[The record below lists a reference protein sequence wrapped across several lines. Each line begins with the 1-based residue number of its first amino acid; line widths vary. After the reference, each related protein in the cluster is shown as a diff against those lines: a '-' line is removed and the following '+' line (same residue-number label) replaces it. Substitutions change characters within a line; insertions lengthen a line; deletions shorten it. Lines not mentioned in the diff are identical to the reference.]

1 MANDKEQNNVTKLR
15 VAEALQDDAYKGI
28 ARIDAETMREMGV
41 KRGDIILIKGQKE
54 TVAIVDRAYPA
65 DVGEGIIRIDGIL
78 RRNAKTGVGESVSVK
93 KAEVKEAKKILIAP
107 AQKGIM
113 VQADAETLRNGLL
126 GRAVVK
132 GDILVLGGVQRRRD
146 VMGGELDM
154 DEIFGDI
161 EKMFGAAFSGMNTG
175 MGMGKIQQIK
185 FVVANTNPNQPV
197 IISENT
203 EVQLSTKAVEISE
216 EKVLDV
222 TYEDIGGLTDE
233 VKKIR
238 EMVELP
244 LKHPEI
250 FDRLGVEPPKG
261 VLLHGPPGTGKT
273 LLAKAVA
280 NEAEANFILLNGP
293 EIMSKFYGESEKKV
307 RDIFE
312 DAEKNAPSIIFIDEI
327 DAIAPKREDVQGEVE
342 RRVVSQLL
350 TMMDGLKSRGKV
362 VVIGAT
368 NRPNSIDPALR
379 RPGRFDREVEISVPD
394 KPGRHSILK
403 IHTRNM
409 PIESSYKRSYV
420 ENYIATTKT
429 KSDDLKNK
437 LKLSKSADSKNLQEE
452 IKKYSEDLEFA
463 QEMISRFTDDPK
475 KDEKIY
481 SDLVSKDRERLSKI
495 LFAGLLNQLASVTH
509 GFVGADLSALTK
521 EAAMS
526 VLRKILPRW
535 PIKDNEQIPEEL
547 LKELIISD
555 KDFDEALKIVR
566 PSAMREVLVETPN
579 IKWDDVGGLDKVKQE
594 LKEAVEWPLKYPDSF
609 KRLGIRPP
617 RGLLLYGPPGTGKT
631 LLAKAVAKESEANF
645 IQVKGPSLLSMWV
658 GESEKGVRKI
668 FERARQV
675 APCII
680 FFDEID
686 SLAGRR
692 GMSNDGGSKVTEHV
706 LNQLLAEM
714 DGIEENSDI
723 VIIGATNRP
732 DILDA
737 AILRPGRF
745 DRILLVG
752 PTDKKGRLEILKIH
766 TNNMP
771 IGLSKE
777 EVSEIEKELRDEK
790 INITSIMASDQSVSE
805 NDLKKDKKINLKDL
819 SDKDKLLLYLAE
831 RTEGYVGSDLEAL
844 AREAAMLALRKNID
858 AKQVTKEH
866 FEEAMAKVK
875 PSVKKGD
882 LERYQK
888 IEENYLKSAK
898 AALENNNA
906 YFG

>member
-1 MANDKEQNNVTKLR
+1 MAEKELVARLR
-15 VAEALQDDAYKGI
+15 VQEALQDDAYKGI
-28 ARIDAETMREMGV
+28 ARIDAETMKDIGV
-41 KRGDIILIKGQKE
+41 KRGDIVSIKGGKE

-78 RRNAKTGVGESVSVK
+78 RRNAKTGVGETVSVK
-93 KAEVKEAKKILIAP
+93 KAEIKEAKKVLIAP

-113 VQADAETLRNGLL
+113 VQADADTLRSGLL

-132 GDILVLGGVQRRRD
+132 GDVLVLGGVQRRRD
-146 VMGGELDM
+146 VMEGMDM
-154 DEIFGDI
+154 DEIFGDLD
-161 EKMFGAAFSGMNTG
+161 KMFGGALGNMGG
-175 MGMGKIQQIK
+175 MGFGGIQQIK
-185 FVVANTNPNQPV
+185 FVVASTSPNSAVV
-197 IISENT
+197 ITENT

-216 EKVLDV
+216 DSGKSLEV
-222 TYEDIGGLTDE
+222 TYEDIGGLTEE

-250 FDRLGVEPPKG
+250 FERLGVEPPKG

-280 NEAEANFILLNGP
+280 AETEANFILLNGP
-293 EIMSKFYGESEKKV
+293 EIMSKFYGESEKRV
-307 RDIFE
+307 REIFDE
-312 DAEKNAPSIIFIDEI
+312 AEKNAPSIIFIDEI

-394 KPGRHSILK
+394 KAGRLAILK
-403 IHTRNM
+403 IHSRNM
-409 PIESSYKRSYV
+409 PLE
-420 ENYIATTKT
+420 
-429 KSDDLKNK
+429 KSVDLDK
-437 LKLSKSADSKNLQEE
+437 
-452 IKKYSEDLEFA
+452 
-463 QEMISRFTDDPK
+463 
-475 KDEKIY
+475 
-481 SDLVSKDRERLSKI
+481 
-495 LFAGLLNQLASVTH
+495 LASVTH
-509 GFVGADLSALTK
+509 GFVGADLSSLAK
-521 EAAMS
+521 EAAMV
-526 VLRKILPRW
+526 VLRRVIPKIPT
-535 PIKDNEQIPEEL
+535 KEGEQIPEEV
-547 LKELIISD
+547 LKELRITD
-555 KDFDEALKIVR
+555 KEFEEALKVVR

-579 IKWDDVGGLDKVKQE
+579 IKWEDVGGLDKVKQE
-594 LKEAVEWPLKYPDSF
+594 LKEAVEWPLKHPESF

-617 RGLLLYGPPGTGKT
+617 KGLLLYGPPGTGKT

-692 GMSNDGGSKVTEHV
+692 GMGSEGGSKVADHV

-766 TNNMP
+766 TKNMP
-771 IGLSKE
+771 LAKD
-777 EVSEIEKELRDEK
+777 VD
-790 INITSIMASDQSVSE
+790 INE
-805 NDLKKDKKINLKDL
+805 
-819 SDKDKLLLYLAE
+819 LAE
-831 RTEGYVGSDLEAL
+831 KTDGYVGSDLEAL
-844 AREAAMLALRKNID
+844 CREAAMLELRKNIE
-858 AKQVTKEH
+858 AKIVTAEH
-866 FEEAMAKVK
+866 FEQALAKVR
-875 PSVKKGD
+875 PSVTKQDIEKYKKV
-882 LERYQK
+882 
-888 IEENYLKSAK
+888 EENYLKSAK
-898 AALENNNA
+898 AALESNLA
-906 YFG
+906 YLG

>member
-1 MANDKEQNNVTKLR
+1 MAEKEFVAKLR

-28 ARIDAETMREMGV
+28 ARIDMETMKELGV
-41 KRGDIILIKGQKE
+41 KRGEIVLIKGQKE

-65 DVGEGIIRIDGIL
+65 DVGERIIRVDGIL
-78 RRNAKTGVGESVSVK
+78 RRNAKTGVGETVTVR
-93 KAEVKEAKKILIAP
+93 KAEIKEAKKVLIAP

-113 VQADAETLRNGLL
+113 VQADPETLRAGLL

-132 GDILVLGGVQRRRD
+132 GDILVLGGVQRRKD
-146 VMGGELDM
+146 IMGGMDM
-154 DEIFGDI
+154 EDIFGDL
-161 EKMFGAAFSGMNTG
+161 EKMFGGSFGN
-175 MGMGKIQQIK
+175 MGMGLGGGGIQQIK
-185 FVVANTNPNQPV
+185 FVVASTSPNQPV
-197 IISENT
+197 IITENT
-203 EVQLSTKAVEISE
+203 EVQLSQKAVELSE
-216 EKVLDV
+216 DSKAIEV
-222 TYEDIGGLTDE
+222 TYEDIGGLTEE

-250 FDRLGVEPPKG
+250 FERLGVEPPKG

-280 NEAEANFILLNGP
+280 SETESNFILLNGP
-293 EIMSKFYGESEKKV
+293 EIMSKFYGESEKRV
-307 RDIFE
+307 REIFDE
-312 DAEKNAPSIIFIDEI
+312 AEKNAPSIIFIDEI

-368 NRPNSIDPALR
+368 NRPNSLDPALR

-394 KPGRHSILK
+394 KAGRLAILK
-403 IHTRNM
+403 IHSRNM
-409 PIESSYKRSYV
+409 PLD
-420 ENYIATTKT
+420 KT
-429 KSDDLKNK
+429 VDLDK
-437 LKLSKSADSKNLQEE
+437 
-452 IKKYSEDLEFA
+452 
-463 QEMISRFTDDPK
+463 
-475 KDEKIY
+475 
-481 SDLVSKDRERLSKI
+481 
-495 LFAGLLNQLASVTH
+495 LASVTH
-509 GFVGADLSALTK
+509 GFVGADLNSLAK
-521 EAAMS
+521 EAAMV
-526 VLRKILPRW
+526 VLRKIIPKI
-535 PIKDNEQIPEEL
+535 PTKEGEEIPEEV
-547 LKELIISD
+547 LKELKISNNE
-555 KDFDEALKIVR
+555 FEEALKVVR

-579 IKWDDVGGLDKVKQE
+579 IKWEDVGGLDKVKQE
-594 LKEAVEWPLKYPDSF
+594 LKEAVEWPLKHPESF
-609 KRLGIRPP
+609 KRMGIRPP

-692 GMSNDGGSKVTEHV
+692 GSSMSGGNKVTEHV

-732 DILDA
+732 DILDS

-752 PTDKKGRLEILKIH
+752 PSDKKGRLETLKIH
-766 TNNMP
+766 IKNMP
-771 IGLSKE
+771 LAKDVDI
-777 EVSEIEKELRDEK
+777 
-790 INITSIMASDQSVSE
+790 
-805 NDLKKDKKINLKDL
+805 NDL
-819 SDKDKLLLYLAE
+819 AE
-831 RTEGYVGSDLEAL
+831 KTEGYVGSDLEAL
-844 AREAAMLALRKNID
+844 CREAAMLALRKDLNVD
-858 AKQVTKEH
+858 KVKLEN
-866 FEEAMAKVK
+866 FEEAMAKVR
-875 PSVKKGD
+875 PSVTKQD
-882 LERYQK
+882 LDKYKK

-898 AALENNNA
+898 AALENNHA